1 MPVIQIVGAGPGAED
16 LITVRGMRVLERA
29 DFVLYAGSLV
39 NPEILSYCGK
49 DCIIKDSS
57 SMNLEEQVEIMCAYA
72 KQGKNVVRLHTG
84 DPSLFG
90 AINEQIRLL
99 KQYGIAIK
107 IIPGVSS
114 VFAAAAELGIE
125 LTAPQISQS
134 VVLTRTAGRTPMPE
148 KEKASDFAKTGATLV
163 FFLSTGNIAELMQ
176 DLHVNGG
183 LPLDTPAAVVYRA
196 TWEEQ
201 QILHGT
207 LEDIAQKA
215 DNAGFGRQALIFVG
229 KPCKAMT
236 TPPHQNCMRK
246 IFPMV
251 TEIFYLGNNFTEIAS
266 FTLSANKV
274 WRKQKKSCK
283 GFLAPSIPFM
293 RMKKLCPL
301 NKTKSKRLCKAYGR
315 NLTRMFS

>member
-163 FFLSTGNIAELMQ
+163 FFSA
-176 DLHVNGG
+176 
-183 LPLDTPAAVVYRA
+183 PA
-196 TWEEQ
+196 
-201 QILHGT
+201 T
-207 LEDIAQKA
+207 LR
-215 DNAGFGRQALIFVG
+215 N
-229 KPCKAMT
+229 
-236 TPPHQNCMRK
+236 
-246 IFPMV
+246 
-251 TEIFYLGNNFTEIAS
+251 
-266 FTLSANKV
+266 
-274 WRKQKKSCK
+274 
-283 GFLAPSIPFM
+283 
-293 RMKKLCPL
+293 
-301 NKTKSKRLCKAYGR
+301 LCKIC
-315 NLTRMFS
+315 M